1 MELYNFT
8 LTLSGVRMD
17 TEGLAD
23 ALYTHG
29 CDDALIC
36 YYGNSVYVEFDREA
50 ESLDKA
56 IQTAIDNIEA
66 SGTGAIVE
74 SVDSALV
81 SLSDIAQRSGLTRQA
96 ITLLKDGLRGIG
108 DFPCH

>member
-36 YYGNSVYVEFDREA
+36 YYGKA
-50 ESLDKA
+50 E
-56 IQTAIDNIEA
+56 
-66 SGTGAIVE
+66 
-74 SVDSALV
+74 
-81 SLSDIAQRSGLTRQA
+81 
-96 ITLLKDGLRGIG
+96 
-108 DFPCH
+108 

>member
-50 ESLDKA
+50 ESLDQA
-56 IQTAIDNIEA
+56 IRTAIYNIET
-66 SGTGAIVE
+66 SGMATHLHLECGSCRWHV
-74 SVDSALV
+74 
-81 SLSDIAQRSGLTRQA
+81 QP
-96 ITLLKDGLRGIG
+96 
-108 DFPCH
+108 FC